1 MKTLLRGVTVIGLLA
16 TTSLALAQPPGGGR
30 GGRGGPPPEPS
41 LITYELAEAAIDA
54 AEAYARD
61 NNWSVTILVTDQNA
75 NPVMMRRLDGAP
87 PFTYT
92 IATRKALT
100 VTGSGLTS
108 GEYGTKLEAGE
119 IDEIENAVTF
129 AGGVPVYRD
138 GELIGAIATSGVTA
152 DQDEEVSTAGAEV
165 IGSVSRE

>member
-1 MKTLLRGVTVIGLLA
+1 MKTRFRGVTVIGLLA
-16 TTSLALAQPPGGGR
+16 ATSLALAQPPGA
-30 GGRGGPPPEPS
+30 GRGGPPPEPS
-41 LITYELAEAAIDA
+41 LMTYDLAEAAIEA
-54 AEAYARD
+54 AEDYARD
-61 NNWSVTILVTDQNA
+61 NDWNVTILVTDQNA

-100 VTGSGLTS
+100 VTGSGVTS
-108 GEYGTKLEAGE
+108 REYGTRLEAGE

-165 IGSVSRE
+165 IGSVSAE

>member
-1 MKTLLRGVTVIGLLA
+1 M
-16 TTSLALAQPPGGGR
+16 
-30 GGRGGPPPEPS
+30 
-41 LITYELAEAAIDA
+41 TYDLAESAIDA

-61 NNWSVTILVTDQNA
+61 NDWNVTILVTDQNA
-75 NPVMMRRLDGAP
+75 NAVMMRRLDGAP

-108 GEYGTKLEAGE
+108 REYGMKVEAGE
-119 IDEIENAVTF
+119 IEAIENAVTF

-138 GELIGAIATSGVTA
+138 GELIGAVATSGVTA

-165 IGSVSRE
+165 IGSVSAD

>member
-1 MKTLLRGVTVIGLLA
+1 MRNLTRGAVAACLIA
-16 TTSLALAQPPGGGR
+16 MTSLALAQPPGGGR
-30 GGRGGPPPEPS
+30 PPPPPPS
-41 LITYELAEAAIDA
+41 LMSYDDALAAIDA
-54 AEAYARD
+54 AEAYAREREW
-61 NNWSVTILVTDQNA
+61 NVTILVTDQNS
-75 NPVMMRRLDGAP
+75 NPVMMRRLDGAS

-108 GEYGTKLEAGE
+108 GEYGERLEAGE

-129 AGGVPVYRD
+129 KGGVPVYRD
-138 GELIGAIATSGVTA
+138 GELIGSVATSGVTA

-165 IGSVSRE
+165 IGSITAD